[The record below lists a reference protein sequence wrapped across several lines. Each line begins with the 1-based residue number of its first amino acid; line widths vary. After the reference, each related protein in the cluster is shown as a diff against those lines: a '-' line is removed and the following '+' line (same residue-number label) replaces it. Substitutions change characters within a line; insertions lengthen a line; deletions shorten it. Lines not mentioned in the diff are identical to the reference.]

1 MIHLR
6 SIERFLLKI
15 KEFMEII
22 LTLIVK
28 IVIIMSR
35 SLIKLFS
42 IPLAV
47 FKKLSIFY
55 NDIKRVLGESFV
67 AIFISI
73 FGGII
78 AGVFLSMMTE
88 QLEAFPGL
96 LVLIPGAIGMRGNIF
111 GALGSRLASNLHI
124 GTLSPELKK
133 SHVLNYNIAASLILT
148 ILMSIFLAFMAKGL
162 CILLGFESM
171 NIIDFTVISVLGGIF
186 SSMILLPLTAL
197 ISLKSYENGWDPDN
211 VTTPLITTAGDIFTI
226 PSLFLGVWIMLLI
239 QNTLLEFI
247 LFAFFILM
255 GLAGLF
261 IGIRG
266 EADLKKIVK
275 QSVPTLLICSLL
287 GTTAGTILN
296 SRLGIILNNP
306 SILAL
311 VPLFSDQGG
320 NLTSILGARL
330 SSGLHSGYIE
340 ANIKPAE
347 EAIRN
352 FGIIILL
359 AIILYPLIGL
369 MAHFAT
375 TLLGIPSIGL
385 QEMVTISTLA
395 GMFLLPLIL
404 LFTFY
409 LSIASHRNG
418 LDPDNI
424 VIPLTTSLTDPLAN
438 TCLVL
443 VVVTILGNMVY

>member
-1 MIHLR
+1 M
-6 SIERFLLKI
+6 SIDRLLKKI

-28 IVIIMSR
+28 IVILMSHG
-35 SLIKLFS
+35 LIKLFS
-42 IPLAV
+42 MHFVL
-47 FKKLSIFY
+47 FKKISIFY
-55 NDIKRVLGESFV
+55 NDVKRVLGESFV

-78 AGVFLSMMTE
+78 AGVFLSLMTE

-96 LVLIPGAIGMRGNIF
+96 MVLIPGAIGMRGNIF

-133 SHVLNYNIAASLILT
+133 SSVLSYNITASLILT
-148 ILMSIFLAFMAKGL
+148 LLMSIFLAFMARGL

-171 NIIDFTVISVLGGIF
+171 NILDFTIISVLGGFF
-186 SSMILLPLTAL
+186 SSIILLPATIL

-211 VTTPLITTAGDIFTI
+211 VTAPLISTAGDFFTI
-226 PSLFLGVWIMLLI
+226 PSLFLGVWILLLI
-239 QNTLLEFI
+239 KNTVLEVSLFTIFLLI
-247 LFAFFILM
+247 
-255 GLAGLF
+255 GLAGFF
-261 IGIRG
+261 IGVKG
-266 EADLKKIVK
+266 EPDLKKIIK
-275 QSVPTLLICSLL
+275 QSIPTLLICSLL
-287 GTTAGTILN
+287 GTIAGTILN
-296 SRLGIILNNP
+296 SRIGIILDNP
-306 SILAL
+306 SILTL
-311 VPLFSDQGG
+311 VPLFSGQGG
-320 NLTSILGARL
+320 NLASILGARL

-340 ANIKPAE
+340 ADLKPSP

-352 FGIIILL
+352 FSIIILL
-359 AIILYPLIGL
+359 AIILYPLIGF
-369 MAHFAT
+369 MAHMAT
-375 TLLGIPSIGL
+375 VALIIPPLGL
-385 QEMVTISTLA
+385 QEMVFISSIA
-395 GMFLLPLIL
+395 GMLLLPLIL

-409 LSIASHRNG
+409 LSIASHKNG

-443 VVVTILGNMVY
+443 VVITIL